1 MSPSVNL
8 DLEEVPFAIL
18 EAVKA
23 RIMANRRRL
32 GVGREGE
39 QPPPSLKPRPQ
50 LRKFGA
56 SGKNYRRPEP
66 AATGGGDISPHNI
79 LWYSIRIRFIGD
91 PGNDTVLKLYSG
103 DLSKSLT
110 IEFDRGLDYAG
121 QYGMY
126 TQFACLPLDG
136 TTCIAILYYVTSGGG
151 FIGPIGPTTHKAFI
165 VGRSSVRQLSNVPN
179 KIKSLFRFVRFGPAD
194 NRISQSVS
202 CVRFGDLL
210 ATPVRK
216 GTIQLT
222 ENDTYLDN
230 FVTLVNGFRE
240 SILEFGISD
249 YIEKWLL
256 NLSGV
261 SYVTPAAFKI
271 LNSTSAFNTALLGL
285 GSSFGG
291 EDYQS
296 YYYPPSSRGSMY
308 TAFSDNLPDKYR
320 NKWLAVSRLDPT
332 FATALRYASD
342 LPPNVVTFS
351 DVNGQD
357 DSRWKRLRRN
367 PLIAQKPPAPQ
378 YAAQAATWLAPYFYW
393 DWGNP
398 DYCREQLL
406 ALGFTSSDLTP

>member
-8 DLEEVPFAIL
+8 DLQEVPFAIL
-18 EAVKA
+18 EVVKA
-23 RIMANRRRL
+23 RILANRRRL
-32 GVGREGE
+32 GTGQE
-39 QPPPSLKPRPQ
+39 QQKPPPSLKPRPQ

-56 SGKNYRRPEP
+56 SSKNYRRPEP
-66 AATGGGDISPHNI
+66 AATSGGDISPHNM
-79 LWYSIRIRFIGD
+79 LWYSIGIRFVGN

-121 QYGMY
+121 QYGTY

-136 TTCIAILYYVTSGGG
+136 TTCIALLYYVTSGGG

-179 KIKSLFRFVRFGPAD
+179 KIKSLFKFERYGPVT
-194 NRISQSVS
+194 NRISEYVS

-216 GTIQLT
+216 GNEIEN

-230 FVTLVNGFRE
+230 FVSLQNGFSE
-240 SILEFGISD
+240 GLVGIGGNF
-249 YIEKWLL
+249 YIENWLRT
-256 NLSGV
+256 LSGV

-271 LNSTSAFNTALLGL
+271 LNNVSQWETALFALGNSL
-285 GSSFGG
+285 GG

-308 TAFSDNLPDKYR
+308 AAFSDNLPDKYQD
-320 NKWLAVSRLDPT
+320 KWLAVSRLDPT

-342 LPPNVVTFS
+342 LPPTVVTFS

-357 DSRWKRLRRN
+357 DPRWKRLPRN

-406 ALGFTSSDLTP
+406 ALGFTTSDLTP